1 MRKEQKMKAVTLFPS
16 HVKKALDEALLLIK
30 LLKENGVRV
39 FLPETAASLV
49 GFEDCTAPSEVIR
62 SESDLIISM
71 GGDGTLLRA
80 ARFVGRSEIPLL
92 GINLGRLGFL
102 TEIPVSQW
110 REALERVQQGQ
121 YQIVERMLLTCEVK
135 RDNQVIV
142 GGDAL
147 NDVVIHRGAV
157 SRLLDLEISINDN
170 YVGTYSADG
179 LIISTP
185 TGSTAYSLS
194 AGGPIVNP
202 DVSCLLLTAICPH
215 TLSARPLIISDREK
229 ITVKE
234 RVIDGISLTMDG
246 HLNFVLLKNDE
257 VFVEKAS
264 YGMKFVHFEK
274 TFYRTVQEKLKWVS
288 HHSEEFGK

>member
-1 MRKEQKMKAVTLFPS
+1 MKAVTLFPS
-16 HVKKALDEALLLIK
+16 HVRKALDEALLIVKVLREKGI
-30 LLKENGVRV
+30 RV
-39 FLPETAASLV
+39 FLPETAASIAGL
-49 GFEDCTAPSEVIR
+49 EDCIASSDVIR
-62 SESDLIISM
+62 SESDILISM

-80 ARFVGRSEIPLL
+80 ARFVGRSEIPIL

-102 TEIPVSQW
+102 TETQVSSW
-110 REALERVQQGQ
+110 GDAIDRVQQGQ
-121 YQIVERMLLTCEVK
+121 YQIVERMLLSCEVR
-135 RDNQVIV
+135 RDNQVIL

-157 SRLLDLEISINDN
+157 SRLLDLEIFIDEG

-194 AGGPIVNP
+194 CGGPIVNP
-202 DVSCLLLTAICPH
+202 EVSCLLLTAICPH

-229 ITVKE
+229 VMVKE
-234 RVIDGISLTMDG
+234 RVIDGISLTLDG

-257 VFVEKAS
+257 VRVEKAS

-288 HHSEEFGK
+288 HHSEESGK

>member
-1 MRKEQKMKAVTLFPS
+1 MRQENHMKAVTLFPS
-16 HVKKALDEALLLIK
+16 HVRKALDEALLIVKVLREKGI
-30 LLKENGVRV
+30 RV
-39 FLPETAASLV
+39 FLPETAASIAGL
-49 GFEDCTAPSEVIR
+49 EDCIASSDVIR
-62 SESDLIISM
+62 SESDILISM

-80 ARFVGRSEIPLL
+80 ARFVGRSEIPIL

-102 TEIPVSQW
+102 TETQVSSW
-110 REALERVQQGQ
+110 GDAIDRVQQGQ
-121 YQIVERMLLTCEVK
+121 YQIVERMLLSCEVR
-135 RDNQVIV
+135 RDNQVIL

-157 SRLLDLEISINDN
+157 SRLLDLEIFIDEG

-194 AGGPIVNP
+194 CGGPIVNP
-202 DVSCLLLTAICPH
+202 EVSCLLLTAICPH

-229 ITVKE
+229 VMVKE
-234 RVIDGISLTMDG
+234 RVIDGISLTLDG

-257 VFVEKAS
+257 VRVEKAS

-288 HHSEEFGK
+288 HHSEESGK

>member
-1 MRKEQKMKAVTLFPS
+1 MMKAVTLFPS
-16 HVKKALDEALLLIK
+16 QVKKALDEALLIIEM
-30 LLKENGVRV
+30 LKKSGVKV
-39 FLPETAASLV
+39 FLPETAAPLS
-49 GFEDCTAPSEVIR
+49 GYKDCITSGEVIR
-62 SESDLIISM
+62 NESDLLISM

-80 ARFVGRSEIPLL
+80 ARFVGSSEIPIL

-102 TEIPVSQW
+102 TETPVNKW
-110 REALERVQQGQ
+110 REALERIQQGQ
-121 YQIVERMLLTCEVK
+121 YQIVERMQLSCEVR
-135 RDNQVIV
+135 RDNQVIA

-157 SRLLDLEISINDN
+157 SRLLDLEILIDNN

-215 TLSARPLIISDREK
+215 TLSARPLIISDRER

-234 RVIDGISLTMDG
+234 PFIDGISLTLDG

-264 YGMKFVHFEK
+264 YGIKFVHFEK
-274 TFYRTVQEKLKWVS
+274 TFYKTVQEKLKWVS
-288 HHSEEFGK
+288 HHSDESGK

>member
-1 MRKEQKMKAVTLFPS
+1 MKAVTLFPS
-16 HVKKALDEALLLIK
+16 HVRKALDEALLIVKVLREKGI
-30 LLKENGVRV
+30 RV
-39 FLPETAASLV
+39 FLPETAASIAGL
-49 GFEDCTAPSEVIR
+49 EDCIASSDVIR
-62 SESDLIISM
+62 SESDILISM

-80 ARFVGRSEIPLL
+80 ARFVGRSEIPIL

-102 TEIPVSQW
+102 TETQVSSW
-110 REALERVQQGQ
+110 GDAIDRIQQGQ
-121 YQIVERMLLTCEVK
+121 YQIVERMLLSCEVR
-135 RDNQVIV
+135 RDNQVIL

-157 SRLLDLEISINDN
+157 SRLLDLEIFIDEG

-194 AGGPIVNP
+194 CGGPIVNP
-202 DVSCLLLTAICPH
+202 EVSCLLLTAICPH

-229 ITVKE
+229 VMVKE
-234 RVIDGISLTMDG
+234 RVIDGISLTLDG

-257 VFVEKAS
+257 VRVEKAS

-288 HHSEEFGK
+288 HHSEESGK

>member
-1 MRKEQKMKAVTLFPS
+1 MKTVTLFPS
-16 HVKKALDEALLLIK
+16 QVKKALDEALLIIK
-30 LLKENGVRV
+30 LLRENGVKV
-39 FLPETAASLV
+39 FLPETAAPLA
-49 GFEDCTAPSEVIR
+49 GYEDCITPGEVIR
-62 SESDLIISM
+62 NESDLLISM

-80 ARFVGRSEIPLL
+80 ARFVGSSEIPIL

-102 TEIPVSQW
+102 TETPVNNW
-110 REALERVQQGQ
+110 REALERIQQGQ
-121 YQIVERMLLTCEVK
+121 YQIVERMQLSCEVR
-135 RDNQVIV
+135 RDNQVIA
-142 GGDAL
+142 GGEAL

-157 SRLLDLEISINDN
+157 SRLLDLEILINN
-170 YVGTYSADG
+170 NHVGTYSADG

-202 DVSCLLLTAICPH
+202 DVSCFLLTAICPH
-215 TLSARPLIISDREK
+215 TLSARPLIISDRER

-234 RVIDGISLTMDG
+234 PFIDGISLTLDG

-264 YGMKFVHFEK
+264 YGIKFVHFEK
-274 TFYRTVQEKLKWVS
+274 TFYKTVQEKLKWVS
-288 HHSEEFGK
+288 HHSEESGK